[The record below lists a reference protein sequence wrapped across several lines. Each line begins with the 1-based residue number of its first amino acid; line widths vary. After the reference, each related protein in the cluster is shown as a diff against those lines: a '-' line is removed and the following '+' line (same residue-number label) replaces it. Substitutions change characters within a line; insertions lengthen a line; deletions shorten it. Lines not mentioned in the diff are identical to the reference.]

1 MFRARVIVIQL
12 LFTAVVGATSL
23 SSVALAETFDKPL
36 QKKVVDLGLS
46 PDFSPS
52 TNVHL
57 KLTCAYYPAF
67 MVKQLEDTSSEG
79 ALWFAIVTD
88 HPGHRAPCVQAHG
101 PDEKLIGED
110 WCGYFSG
117 VKRGV
122 VFLDACDGFS
132 GGIYFAAFDSRSG
145 MKIFED
151 SVATKN
157 GKIDFVVSDKQI
169 TLRYLRV
176 IVGDCSVPKYGST
189 CWNKFKEQPS
199 LNAAP
204 MPKCSDYKGAEAG
217 VSPSVIAYPVEVFLF
232 PKPNIKALANP
243 RQCWPAD

>member
-1 MFRARVIVIQL
+1 MQCHGRL
-12 LFTAVVGATSL
+12 
-23 SSVALAETFDKPL
+23 VALAESFDKPL

-52 TNVHL
+52 DNVHL

-79 ALWFAIVTD
+79 ALWFAIVTA
-88 HPGHRAPCVQAHG
+88 HPGHRAPCIQAHG
-101 PDEKLIGED
+101 LDEKVIGED

-132 GGIYFAAFDSRSG
+132 GGIYFAAFDSKSG

-157 GKIDFVVSDKQI
+157 GNIDFVVSDKQI
-169 TLRYLRV
+169 TLRYVRV
-176 IVGDCSVPKYGST
+176 VIGNCSVPKNGTT
-189 CWNKFKEQPS
+189 CWSKFKERPG

-204 MPKCSDYKGAEAG
+204 MPKCNHDKGAEAG

-243 RQCWPAD
+243 QQCWPAD